1 MLDQQQTPTR
11 SVFTTDT
18 VTDAFARAVAADPS
32 QVFLDFDGETYTYGD
47 VDARSNSFGHELSR
61 LGVTAG
67 HTVATVLDN
76 NIDQIVSWLAVN
88 KIGGIWVPLNTS
100 YRGDFLSHQI
110 KDSLAKILIADA
122 EYLPNVAAVSHE
134 LSNVELVLRRGAV
147 TDDAA
152 GEMKIPVAA
161 LDDHRGADIAPL
173 SHRPR
178 PADLAFLMYTS
189 GTTGPSKGCMVSH
202 NYICHQGFQ
211 ANDTVPPLPG
221 EVIYT
226 CLPLFHMAA
235 VDTTMSAILAAGRL
249 AIGKRFSVSKF
260 WSEIERSGASNLRLL
275 SSIFPLMAQA
285 PETPEMRRC
294 FGQIR
299 AVTGYASPE
308 VAKTWVERFGVQY
321 FNAFA
326 YGQSEGVRLS
336 SGYLG
341 EATPP
346 EGSCGRID
354 SEAFDVVI
362 LDDDDNV
369 LPDGTVGEIAFR
381 PKRPHIM
388 FEGFWGRPADT
399 VKAWRNLWMHTGDLG
414 RIEGAYLF
422 FVDRKKDYLRSRGE
436 NISSFEIE
444 RAFMKHDAVSEVA
457 AHAISDGIAE
467 DCLKVTAVLRDGAS
481 LTEEELC
488 IWAIDH
494 VPYFAV
500 PKYIEFRDELPKT
513 PTGKITKHLLR
524 SEGRTTSTWDR
535 DAAGITVRRRR

>member
-1 MLDQQQTPTR
+1 VLDQQQAPAQSTY
-11 SVFTTDT
+11 TTDT
-18 VTDAFARAVAADPS
+18 VVDALSRAVAADPT
-32 QVFLDFDGETYTYGD
+32 QVFLDFDGELHTYGD
-47 VDARSNSFGHELSR
+47 VDAATNAFANELSR
-61 LGVTAG
+61 LGVG
-67 HTVATVLDN
+67 IGDTVATILDN
-76 NIDQIVSWLAVN
+76 NIDQIVSWLALN
-88 KIGGIWVPLNTS
+88 KIGAIWVPLNTA

-110 KDSLAKILIADA
+110 RDSLAKILIAEA
-122 EYLPNVAAVSHE
+122 QYLPNVAAVSAD
-134 LSNVELVLRRGAV
+134 LDRVELVLRRGSAD
-147 TDDAA
+147 TQPTSMSL
-152 GEMKIPVAA
+152 EVAD
-161 LDDHRGADIAPL
+161 LDDHRGSDTSAPAY
-173 SHRPR
+173 RPK

-211 ANDTVPPLPG
+211 ANESVPPLPG
-221 EVIYT
+221 EVMYT

-235 VDTTMSAILAAGRL
+235 VDVTTSAILAHGRI
-249 AIGKRFSVSKF
+249 AIGKRFSVSSF

-275 SSIFPLMAQA
+275 SSIYPLMAQA
-285 PETPEMRRC
+285 PETPEMKRC

-308 VAKTWVERFGVQY
+308 VAATWVERFGVEY
-321 FNAFA
+321 FNSYA

-336 SGYLG
+336 TGYMG
-341 EATPP
+341 EPTPP
-346 EGSCGRID
+346 PGSCGRID
-354 SEAFDVVI
+354 SRAFDVVI
-362 LDDDDNV
+362 LDDDDNIIT
-369 LPDGTVGEIAFR
+369 DGSVGEIAFR
-381 PKRPHIM
+381 PKRPHVM
-388 FEGFWGRPADT
+388 FEGFWRRPEET

-414 RIEGAYLF
+414 RIDGIYLF

-444 RAFMKHDAVSEVA
+444 RAFSRHEAISEVA

-467 DCLKVTAVLRDGAS
+467 DCLKVTAVLREGAS
-481 LTEEELC
+481 VTEEELC

-524 SEGRTTSTWDR
+524 SDGRTSTTWDR
-535 DAAGITVRRRR
+535 DLAGIIVRRR